1 MRAASLISTWGNTS
15 LPDFL
20 RLTGLPQ
27 NQPDMPWWVEGIL
40 DWLLR
45 VKAIQEGWGNAGEAA
60 RYKLEVALGGPP
72 LHGYAAGP
80 EAVYSIYSDMVQMQE
95 AEKNSR

>member
-1 MRAASLISTWGNTS
+1 MRTASLLTAFGNVT

-27 NQPDMPWWVEGIL
+27 DQDDLPWWIEGIL

-45 VKAIQEGWGNAGEAA
+45 VRAINEAWGQAGEAA
-60 RYKLEVALGGPP
+60 RYKLEIALGDTTLP
-72 LHGYAAGP
+72 GYAKGP
-80 EAVYSIYSDMVQMQE
+80 EAVYEIYQTMIEGQE